1 MEKKLICLDTSV
13 LIDYYRKK
21 IKSNSFFYD
30 ITNKYTLFAVSS
42 ITEYEIYIGSNS
54 EQDKFWNDFFGQLT
68 ILAYDSKVN
77 RTAIQIERELKKKRK
92 QIDIP
97 DLMIAATARTYNL
110 KLATLNSK
118 HFEIIDKLE
127 LITKKS

>member
-1 MEKKLICLDTSV
+1 MEKELICLDTSV

-21 IKSNSFFYD
+21 IKSNSFFYE

-118 HFEIIDKLE
+118 HFEIIDNLK
-127 LITKKS
+127 LITKKP